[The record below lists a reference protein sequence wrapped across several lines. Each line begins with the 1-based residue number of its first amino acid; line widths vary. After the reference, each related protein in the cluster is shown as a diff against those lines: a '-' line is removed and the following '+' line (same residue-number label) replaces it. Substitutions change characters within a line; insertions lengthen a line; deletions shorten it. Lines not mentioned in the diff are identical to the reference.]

1 MNGIVRIGILGAL
14 FSLFAVSLSGNE
26 GDAIMR
32 RMRDRSMKVEELK
45 LTGLVGE
52 DNRGYLQVRSPLS
65 NVQQGVIENE
75 NVDRRKIYF
84 IIGIKSDL
92 KVDQVGSHRASQI
105 AVRSV
110 DGIWLQR
117 QDGTWY
123 QKGIQEPIV
132 SEIKGRKKRRS
143 KLKE

>member
-1 MNGIVRIGILGAL
+1 MNGIIRIGIVGAL
-14 FSLFAVSLSGNE
+14 FSLFAVSLAGNE
-26 GDAIMR
+26 GDVIMR
-32 RMRDRSMKVEELK
+32 RMRDRLIKIEELK
-45 LTGLVGE
+45 LEGLVGE
-52 DNRGYLQVRSPLS
+52 DNRGYLQARSSLS
-65 NVQQGVIENE
+65 NVQKGVIENE

-110 DGIWLQR
+110 DGIWLHG

-123 QKGIQEPIV
+123 QKGLQEPIV
-132 SEIKGRKKRRS
+132 SEKKGRKKRRN